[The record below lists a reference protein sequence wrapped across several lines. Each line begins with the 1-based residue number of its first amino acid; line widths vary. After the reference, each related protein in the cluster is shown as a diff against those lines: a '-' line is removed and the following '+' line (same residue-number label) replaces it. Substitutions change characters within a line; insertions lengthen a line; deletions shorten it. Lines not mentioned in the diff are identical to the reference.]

1 MFSGAIRLIKL
12 GAKVGFGQ
20 TCLTEDTDYIGVT
33 VSINGEIDGSAEYK
47 LNDTASMN
55 EVNEWLNELADAIE
69 RGAYGVVRFA
79 Q

>member
-20 TCLTEDTDYIGVT
+20 TCLTEDTDYVGVT
-33 VSINGEIDGSAEYK
+33 VSINGEVDGSADYE
-47 LNDTASMN
+47 LGDTASMDSL
-55 EVNEWLNELADAIE
+55 NEWLNGLADAIE
-69 RGAYGVVRFA
+69 RGEYGVVRFA